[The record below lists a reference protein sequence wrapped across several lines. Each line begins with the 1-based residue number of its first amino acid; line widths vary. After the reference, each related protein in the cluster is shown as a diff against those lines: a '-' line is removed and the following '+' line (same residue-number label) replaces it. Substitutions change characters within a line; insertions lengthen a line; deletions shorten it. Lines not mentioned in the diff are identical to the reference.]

1 MSHHLQESA
10 GSALALHPQNPV
22 PPPINEDGSTSQ
34 HAPGSAVA
42 CHVCGSNMRC
52 FLNVSCICAMSHHL
66 QESARKNT
74 QKKSKSSSSRHI
86 ICEHNRRRSICKECN
101 GGSVCS
107 HGKQR
112 IWCGDCGG
120 KARCDHGK
128 QRSKCLECG
137 GKGLCPHSKF
147 RYPCVDI
154 SKHIIAATPLTTEK
168 RQCACENRTNPR
180 FACIGVHPFCI
191 RINTSLIALGTWHLD
206 RHAVSGPSIVLP
218 SQTCNAR
225 TAAQHVPQQCYK
237 QKQ

>member
-1 MSHHLQESA
+1 LQDSA
-10 GSALALHPQNPV
+10 GSALAPHPQHPV

-34 HAPGSAVA
+34 NAPGSEVA
-42 CHVCGSNMRC
+42 CDVCGSNMRC

-137 GKGLCPHSKF
+137 GVTEEKGYVRIASSGIGAPIVTFRNKLERNCLCFAVLLCLLFIYYSS
-147 RYPCVDI
+147 CSSVLC
-154 SKHIIAATPLTTEK
+154 HI
-168 RQCACENRTNPR
+168 CAVWSC
-180 FACIGVHPFCI
+180 C
-191 RINTSLIALGTWHLD
+191 
-206 RHAVSGPSIVLP
+206 
-218 SQTCNAR
+218 
-225 TAAQHVPQQCYK
+225 
-237 QKQ
+237 